1 MKLKTRLFSIA
12 ICFVLS
18 HQLLLADGR
27 DSTFINPNEAIESN
41 LENNLDSLLNLWYVE
56 NSINTMDLVQNLD
69 SHPLDTLD
77 FNYPD
82 SLFIE
87 RLSKIPSAV
96 DLTYNQTVR
105 NYIKVYTV
113 KRRETVEVML
123 GLADYYFP
131 IFDDIFD
138 YYGVPNEM
146 KYMAIIESALNP
158 KAYSRTRAVGLWQFM
173 YGTARMY
180 GLDINSYV
188 DERRDAIKATHA
200 AARFVKDLYDIYG
213 DWTLVI
219 AAYNCGPGNVNK
231 AIRRSGGKRNYWD
244 IYYYLPRE
252 TRGHIPAYIAAV
264 YTMHYFGEHELYPR
278 PITLPI
284 ASDTIMVRE
293 ELHFKQVSEVLNIP
307 LKQLR
312 DMNPQYSRDIIPG
325 TGKPYAL
332 TIPLKYTA
340 DFIDMQDSIMNYK
353 DSIFFNKDVV
363 VAPVSRQNTFVP
375 APPSA
380 NMTKVYY
387 TVQPGDNLGFIS
399 SWYNVRLSDLRY
411 WNNIRRNMI
420 RSGQKLTVYVPKKK
434 VDHYKKINAMSFAD
448 KQRMVGASVTA
459 NQSNAS
465 STTTASA
472 ATSNGSFVYYKVRSG
487 DTIWEIAK
495 NYPNV
500 SEKDIIS
507 INNFSYNEKI
517 HPGQQ
522 IKIKAK

>member
-1 MKLKTRLFSIA
+1 MKLKTKLYSIA

-27 DSTFINPNEAIESN
+27 DSTFINPNEAIETN
-41 LENNLDSLLNLWYVE
+41 IENNLDSLLNLWYVE
-56 NSINTMDLVQNLD
+56 NSINTEALAERIN
-69 SHPLDTLD
+69 SHPDDTID

-87 RLSKIPSAV
+87 RLSKIPSVV

-123 GLADYYFP
+123 GLSDYYFP

-158 KAYSRTRAVGLWQFM
+158 RAYSRTRAVGLWQFM

-200 AARFVKDLYDIYG
+200 AARFVSDLYDIYQ

-264 YTMHYFGEHELYPR
+264 YTMHYHAEHDLYPR
-278 PITLPI
+278 AIELPI
-284 ASDTIMVRE
+284 ASDTLMITE
-293 ELHFKQVSEVLNIP
+293 ELHLEQVSKVLGVSIE
-307 LKQLR
+307 QLR

-325 TGKPYAL
+325 TGKAYAL
-332 TIPLKYTA
+332 TVPLQYTA
-340 DFIDMQDSIMNYK
+340 DFIDLQDSIMNYN
-353 DSIFFNKDVV
+353 DSVYFNKDVV
-363 VAPVSRQNTFVP
+363 VSPVSRSNTFVP

-411 WNNIRRNMI
+411 WNNVHRNII
-420 RSGQKLTVYVPKKK
+420 RSGQKLIVYVPKGKA
-434 VDHYKKINAMSFAD
+434 DHYKKINSMSFAD
-448 KQRMVGASVTA
+448 KQRMVGGTVTA
-459 NQSNAS
+459 KANTS
-465 STTTASA
+465 SSATASA
-472 ATSNGSFVYYKVRSG
+472 SNGSYVYYKVRSG

-495 NYPNV
+495 SYPGV
-500 SEKDIIS
+500 TEKDIIS
-507 INNFSYNEKI
+507 LNNFSYNEKI